1 MYKLSIFTILTWC
14 ITNNTEKSPTILTFH
29 SHFTSSR
36 YFLSELVSPHE
47 HSLYWL
53 AAGWCWVL
61 LPMFTQTV
69 YTVQY
74 STVQYSTVQ
83 NLTCQPGVLPSN
95 AGTHTDISHTW
106 TLRDTHTWAGFS
118 IAIVSGLLWAIDW
131 GIIILYCVL
140 SYSTFTQYYLIS
152 VCLERWVD
160 WWM

>member
-1 MYKLSIFTILTWC
+1 MIYHQQYGKITYNLDFSLSFYQQQIFSIWTCLT
-14 ITNNTEKSPTILTFH
+14 TRTFSLLTG
-29 SHFTSSR
+29 SR
-36 YFLSELVSPHE
+36 LV
-47 HSLYWL
+47 LG
-53 AAGWCWVL
+53 AAAY
-61 LPMFTQTV
+61 V
-69 YTVQY
+69 YSDCVHC
-74 STVQYSTVQ
+74 TVQYSTVQ
-83 NLTCQPGVLPSN
+83 NLTCQPGVMPSN

-152 VCLERWVD
+152 VCLERWVG